1 MVYILL
7 GEGFEEA
14 EALVTA
20 DVLRRAEVPVSLTG
34 IGGEFVTGSHGIT
47 VKTDVTVES
56 VSLSGGDMVVL
67 PGGLGGVASMEG
79 SGPAMAL
86 IRQAAENPE
95 IWLAAICAAPTLLAR
110 AGLLPQGVPCV
121 CYPGMEGELER
132 AGARPQMD
140 KAVVVHNRLITSQAP
155 GTVFDFALALAERLA
170 GIPAACRLHT
180 DLHYGA

>member
-1 MVYILL
+1 MVYVLL

-34 IGGEFVTGSHGIT
+34 IGGDFVAGSHGIT

-110 AGLLPQGVPCV
+110 AGLLPQGVSCV
-121 CYPGMEGELER
+121 CYPGMEGELAK
-132 AGARPQMD
+132 AGAAPVDRSVV
-140 KAVVVHNRLITSQAP
+140 KADGLITGRGP
-155 GTVFDFALALAERLA
+155 GSAFDFALGLVEALAGKDTRSQVA
-170 GIPAACRLHT
+170 GGLVYRK
-180 DLHYGA
+180 

>member
-110 AGLLPQGVPCV
+110 AGLLPQGVSCV
-121 CYPGMEGELER
+121 CYPGMEGELAK
-132 AGARPQMD
+132 AGAAPVDRSVV
-140 KAVVVHNRLITSQAP
+140 KADGLITGRGP
-155 GTVFDFALALAERLA
+155 GSAFDFALGLVEALAGEDTRSQVA
-170 GIPAACRLHT
+170 GGLVYRK
-180 DLHYGA
+180 